1 MNTPLLERDLAADK
15 FGHYLKDNNRQI
27 ITKGEFDE

>member
-15 FGHYLKDNNRQI
+15 FGHYLKDQQSPNDNEGRI
-27 ITKGEFDE
+27 R